1 MFSDSAAVRSL
12 GWIRSTPRRIW
23 DGKTCRT
30 WWTGH
35 ASSLRWAL
43 SHPSAFE
50 TFRDI
55 TSMGDRPKI
64 GLKSTDMKAESWQAF
79 QKQLVNALVR
89 HISFSRYVALLR
101 TKSAWIDSQTDV
113 YRYKQLWFRTQKQ
126 LLHSFFDLAG
136 WLLTVK
142 NSNGQQP
149 DKAAECSYRTGLQM
163 PAIRELAAIRIREK
177 LYEVFLQKI
186 VPNAPSIQRT
196 LVPTFKRKLNSFL
209 SFNSSGLTSQMLKR
223 LAPANSKAS
232 TNQGST
238 MG

>member
-1 MFSDSAAVRSL
+1 MCRTQRMIANDSARLMFSDSAVRSL

-89 HISFSRYVALLR
+89 HIPLSRYVALLR
-101 TKSAWIDSQTDV
+101 TKSAWIDRCIQIQTALV
-113 YRYKQLWFRTQKQ
+113 PQNPKAAPPQ
-126 LLHSFFDLAG
+126 LL
-136 WLLTVK
+136 WL
-142 NSNGQQP
+142 G
-149 DKAAECSYRTGLQM
+149 
-163 PAIRELAAIRIREK
+163 
-177 LYEVFLQKI
+177 
-186 VPNAPSIQRT
+186 
-196 LVPTFKRKLNSFL
+196 
-209 SFNSSGLTSQMLKR
+209 R
-223 LAPANSKAS
+223 LAPDSQEFEWPTARQSWWVFVPHRPPNAG
-232 TNQGST
+232 NQRTCSHSHKGETLRSVPAKDCPKCPKHT
-238 MG
+238 KDSCAYF